1 MGRDECVIVD
11 AKPVNT
17 LEGLKQALIQ
27 NGPVVAGIAMYQGA
41 MSSETAKTGVIQ
53 MPRAKEQVLGGHAI
67 VIVGYDDEQKRVKF
81 VNS

>member
-1 MGRDECVIVD
+1 
-11 AKPVNT
+11 
-17 LEGLKQALIQ
+17 
-27 NGPVVAGIAMYQGA
+27 

-81 VNS
+81 VNSWGAGWGDHGFGYLPYDYVTKYMSDAWTFKATAS